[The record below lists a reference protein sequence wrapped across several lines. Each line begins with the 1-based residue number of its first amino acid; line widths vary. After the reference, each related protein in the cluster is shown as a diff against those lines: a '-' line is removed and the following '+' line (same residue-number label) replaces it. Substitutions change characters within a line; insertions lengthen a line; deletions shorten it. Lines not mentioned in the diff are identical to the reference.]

1 MGLIKLLLKAIL
13 IPIIVLIVV
22 TIAVIVIIKIR
33 REKKEEQR
41 QIENN
46 MFQPPPITKWASPS
60 YLQKPDPVVYPTATP
75 SQMEQGI
82 SRA

>member
-1 MGLIKLLLKAIL
+1 
-13 IPIIVLIVV
+13 
-22 TIAVIVIIKIR
+22 
-33 REKKEEQR
+33 
-41 QIENN
+41 

-75 SQMEQGI
+75 SQMEQGV